1 MRGGMESGAGGGGD
15 YSGITP
21 DDPNNLTNLEIE
33 AIRSATYAQQKLD
46 EYYEA
51 YNKTQKGIIEKKD
64 KTLSTLTEE
73 EIGLLNDE
81 ELKGIIIQGG
91 LKDNID
97 EKIKNTF
104 AYLLRKFYND
114 IPVKKEDVVR
124 LQVMAN
130 KLVFILIN

>member
-64 KTLSTLTEE
+64 KSITLFNELDYMDLKMFDGDM
-73 EIGLLNDE
+73 GLWCNARR
-81 ELKGIIIQGG
+81 I
-91 LKDNID
+91 
-97 EKIKNTF
+97 
-104 AYLLRKFYND
+104 
-114 IPVKKEDVVR
+114 
-124 LQVMAN
+124 
-130 KLVFILIN
+130 